1 MAQDYVGRIEKM
13 KPAAVLCQGEFSLAY
28 QVISK
33 LKERHIPVFVACSE
47 RCAKIEGREKRLF
60 LCFNS
65 FENIKFYS

>member
-47 RCAKIEGREKRLF
+47 RCAKIEGREKKAVFVFKQFR
-60 LCFNS
+60 
-65 FENIKFYS
+65 EY